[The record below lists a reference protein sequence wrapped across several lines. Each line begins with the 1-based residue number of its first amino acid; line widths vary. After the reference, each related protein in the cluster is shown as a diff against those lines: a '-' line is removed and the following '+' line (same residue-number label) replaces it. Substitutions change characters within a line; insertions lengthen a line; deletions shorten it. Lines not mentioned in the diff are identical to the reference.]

1 MLYRLWG
8 PSFHGRSS
16 TCILCDTGPIGVTEN
31 TGNRLLHSL
40 IDGPRTTSWLDGWH
54 TALNCWRRK
63 AEQES
68 VRVMHWHWM
77 VSRGPTL
84 ICTRTVSCCGWRILK
99 AIAQDHII
107 LEPVIS
113 FFRPIL
119 SYARKIRQQE
129 NVGPSGHSAGL
140 PKMRMWAPLHVANR
154 AFEATT
160 EEQHLSLATR
170 SVKSCLLRLGT
181 DGWQS
186 LPFYLILR
194 FQRALAAVSPDP
206 PFTFYRVKLSPGL
219 GYSWS

>member
-1 MLYRLWG
+1 MAHSVELLEEESRARKRQGHALALDGESRPHTHMYLY
-8 PSFHGRSS
+8 
-16 TCILCDTGPIGVTEN
+16 CILLRQAHI
-31 TGNRLLHSL
+31 
-40 IDGPRTTSWLDGWH
+40 
-54 TALNCWRRK
+54 
-63 AEQES
+63 ES
-68 VRVMHWHWM
+68 Y
-77 VSRGPTL
+77 S
-84 ICTRTVSCCGWRILK
+84 TRPY
-99 AIAQDHII
+99 H

-186 LPFYLILR
+186 LPFYLFLR

-206 PFTFYRVKLSPGL
+206 PFTLYRVKLSPGL